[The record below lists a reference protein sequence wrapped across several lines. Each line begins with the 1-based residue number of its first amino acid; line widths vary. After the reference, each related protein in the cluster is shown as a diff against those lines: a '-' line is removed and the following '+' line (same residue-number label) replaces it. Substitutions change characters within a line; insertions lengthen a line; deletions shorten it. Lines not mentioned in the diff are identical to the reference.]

1 MKQIIKLMFLFI
13 SIATFISAN
22 NTLPVAVY
30 DESKVDSLCNIVRNN
45 GVSYSKKFNLISD
58 YSYISFYS
66 GYFDKLRP
74 MFGNILEESYRNS
87 HKVGILFS
95 YTSLA
100 NLYLSMDDK
109 ENTKKHLDSAEV
121 YIDMVDNIRQR
132 AMFYGVKGRYI
143 QRYFPDRTPE
153 AINNYQNSLYYYD
166 KSGVKGK
173 EDEKAIILRNL
184 TMDGFQR
191 NDSIYVYKGIN
202 KILELRASRS
212 SPITEFTAFEVNAVI
227 NEMHYKKTHEE
238 RYLDSIIYYTKK
250 CIELHESGLMLG
262 SFDYI
267 AVDFYT
273 IIAEAMS
280 QKSGADA
287 VVVDS
292 LYSIAESKYDI
303 LDSVGV
309 ARVYQIKANTFLKRN
324 MIDSA
329 EIMALKAQKY
339 IESGKKYNNYSLAK
353 NNAGLLRDIYN
364 VKGDYKKAIVY
375 DDIMIK
381 KDEEIRANEIK
392 ELELQFEV
400 FVKDSELKQLN
411 SDILY
416 HERVQI
422 LSVFICILLCL
433 AVSFLVL
440 LFRSK
445 KKELNRQMAL
455 IDAEREETKLQL
467 KLKEEQTIK
476 TQLERY
482 DVLSDFYLKE
492 MELIGKTKDLEQL
505 CLDRE
510 SLDQQVELFR
520 QKVESYEINEAKA
533 EQTNND
539 VQNVIVED
547 VKRVIVRS
555 MPNGNAYINNI
566 DFLNKSY
573 VAVLNERSDG
583 ALSVSYL
590 KYCVCFGIGMS
601 ISDVAE
607 CFNIEQSSV
616 HMIRYRLKK
625 KFGLNNDDDLGAFLQ
640 SQF

>member
-1 MKQIIKLMFLFI
+1 
-13 SIATFISAN
+13 
-22 NTLPVAVY
+22 
-30 DESKVDSLCNIVRNN
+30 
-45 GVSYSKKFNLISD
+45 
-58 YSYISFYS
+58 
-66 GYFDKLRP
+66 
-74 MFGNILEESYRNS
+74 
-87 HKVGILFS
+87 
-95 YTSLA
+95 
-100 NLYLSMDDK
+100 
-109 ENTKKHLDSAEV
+109 
-121 YIDMVDNIRQR
+121 
-132 AMFYGVKGRYI
+132 
-143 QRYFPDRTPE
+143 
-153 AINNYQNSLYYYD
+153 
-166 KSGVKGK
+166 
-173 EDEKAIILRNL
+173 
-184 TMDGFQR
+184 
-191 NDSIYVYKGIN
+191 
-202 KILELRASRS
+202 
-212 SPITEFTAFEVNAVI
+212 
-227 NEMHYKKTHEE
+227 
-238 RYLDSIIYYTKK
+238 
-250 CIELHESGLMLG
+250 
-262 SFDYI
+262 
-267 AVDFYT
+267 
-273 IIAEAMS
+273 
-280 QKSGADA
+280 
-287 VVVDS
+287 
-292 LYSIAESKYDI
+292 
-303 LDSVGV
+303 
-309 ARVYQIKANTFLKRN
+309 
-324 MIDSA
+324 
-329 EIMALKAQKY
+329 
-339 IESGKKYNNYSLAK
+339 
-353 NNAGLLRDIYN
+353 
-364 VKGDYKKAIVY
+364 
-375 DDIMIK
+375 
-381 KDEEIRANEIK
+381 
-392 ELELQFEV
+392 
-400 FVKDSELKQLN
+400 
-411 SDILY
+411 
-416 HERVQI
+416 
-422 LSVFICILLCL
+422 
-433 AVSFLVL
+433 
-440 LFRSK
+440 
-445 KKELNRQMAL
+445 MAL